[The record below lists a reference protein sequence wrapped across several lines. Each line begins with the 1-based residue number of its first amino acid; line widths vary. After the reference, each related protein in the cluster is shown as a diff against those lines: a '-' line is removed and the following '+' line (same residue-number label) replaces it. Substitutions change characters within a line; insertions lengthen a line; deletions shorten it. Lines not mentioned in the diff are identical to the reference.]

1 MVRKTAI
8 AAIVLVVV
16 FTVMLLGILSSI
28 STQKPST
35 VPHEGT
41 YGVYALDLATNEV
54 ALVYSTNNEVFTSA
68 LQLNTDGDTLV
79 FAQKI
84 DGSNDNNTEIF
95 TIGVDGKNLKRITN
109 NSFWDLYPAWS
120 PDGTQIAFLSKREKD
135 LDIYVMNTDGS
146 NQHKLYDSGS
156 HDADIDWAGDTIVFT
171 SMSKIW
177 RIKDDG
183 TSPTQIT
190 NLPNAGQWGTAN
202 LPVGDYDPRLSSD
215 GDKIVFER
223 LEDPNSTHG
232 NYNIFTVNVD
242 GTGETR
248 LTSTGYAQGLANWSH
263 DGGRIVYVVAAIN
276 NEGKYDIYVMNNDGT
291 NNHNATPSYFPA
303 NFLCHSPVFSE
314 DDSKIYFIG
323 QWS

>member
-16 FTVMLLGILSSI
+16 SIVVLFGVLSS
-28 STQKPST
+28 SLTQKPST
-35 VPHEGT
+35 VPNEGT
-41 YGVYALDLATNEV
+41 YGIYTLNLATNEV
-54 ALVYSTNNEVFTSA
+54 ALIYSTDNEVYTSA
-68 LQLNTDGDTLV
+68 LRLNTAGDTLV

-95 TIGVDGKNLKRITN
+95 TIGVDGKNLKRITS

-171 SMSKIW
+171 SMFKIW
-177 RIKDDG
+177 RIKADG

-190 NLPNAGQWGTAN
+190 NLPNAGQWGTTN
-202 LPVGDYDPRLSSD
+202 LPVGDYDPRLARTARKSFSSAL
-215 GDKIVFER
+215 KTQTAHTATTTSSPSTLTALER
-223 LEDPNSTHG
+223 
-232 NYNIFTVNVD
+232 
-242 GTGETR
+242 
-248 LTSTGYAQGLANWSH
+248 
-263 DGGRIVYVVAAIN
+263 
-276 NEGKYDIYVMNNDGT
+276 
-291 NNHNATPSYFPA
+291 
-303 NFLCHSPVFSE
+303 PV
-314 DDSKIYFIG
+314 
-323 QWS
+323 